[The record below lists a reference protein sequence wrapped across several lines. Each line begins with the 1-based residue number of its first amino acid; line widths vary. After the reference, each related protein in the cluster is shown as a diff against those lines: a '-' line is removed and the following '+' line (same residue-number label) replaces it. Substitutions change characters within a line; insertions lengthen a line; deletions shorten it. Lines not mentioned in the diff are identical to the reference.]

1 MMKKCVLGLFLLGA
15 VVASARNAKYVD
27 LGLSVLWSTE
37 NSGISDKL
45 PLGEYL
51 TWTDA
56 VQHYGN
62 GNEKGRLASKSEW
75 DELQEFCT
83 WEWTTIDGNPGY
95 MVTSKVKGFTDNS
108 IFLPAAGWLQ
118 NGKIEQSSTHA
129 AYWSATEGVQPNNS
143 AAYGFNYKRGHKEW
157 HSENR
162 FSEQS
167 VRLVRPL
174 DKDQIKKI
182 SIEHEK
188 LTMRQGTS
196 GRLAVSMQN
205 GKRNVN
211 SVCTWTSSDGNVVSV
226 SADGLMV
233 AHNPGKCTITATA
246 YGNSAVCSV
255 TVTQDEYTYV
265 DLGLSVF
272 WATHNLGA
280 RDSSDNGYYYAWAE
294 VEPKETFSWAN
305 YRFCSF
311 AGQSN
316 GLDKYVQNGMEHQYL
331 PADNLTRL
339 LPEDDAATLLLGSD
353 WHIPTQSEFEELN
366 ENCDIRDTVTTDGVA
381 GALIISAVP
390 GYEGRSIFIPFSGK
404 FDGNEPIGV
413 GEEFMLWG
421 ADTEGYIGGYRFA
434 DEWKALRTGGFRYGV
449 DRFYGLNIRPVRCMT
464 EEQFSSIGIKGDLT
478 DMSYGEV
485 RHVDLTMEP
494 SGKSIIPN
502 TIIWKSSDESVAQAM
517 PDGTIIALGTGECTL
532 TAQYGG
538 KSIIVPVSVTI
549 SVPQPVD
556 LGLSVKW
563 ASANLGA
570 AVPEDNGGMFAW
582 GETSV
587 KILPYSRD
595 NYKFLETTNSEFS
608 KYFFGEK
615 YSDNK
620 NMDFKEQL
628 DPEDDA
634 AHVLLGGQWRMPTAT
649 ECDELVKNCTW
660 TEIDDGN
667 RVGWLVTSLVPGYEG
682 NSIFIPYT
690 LSMSRI
696 RIAGLDEFAY
706 SRNSFSYSTSTLD
719 VTMGIGSLEYSSMP
733 ATRIEGGPIRPVLE
747 LTAQESTVRETEIL
761 ERTSKNVV
769 GNVKHEY
776 IDLGLSVK
784 WATMNVGALTPE
796 DNGNGFA
803 WGETAPKPYYSLYN
817 YSLASFRED
826 LGYWG
831 YDNTPDRVLELN
843 QDAAHVNWGGD
854 WRLPTKQEYQELEN
868 KCEWTDTIQNGLRGF
883 LVTSKMPGYE
893 GSSIFLPFKQSL
905 EDNDF
910 IGTSRDVVYMSS
922 SSSSRQF
929 SEGDAVVLYLTTNIC
944 GTIDEFKENSF
955 DEYTKIHISQRKPY
969 ESFLI
974 RPVR

>member
-1 MMKKCVLGLFLLGA
+1 MMKKCVLGLFLLGT
-15 VVASARNAKYVD
+15 VVASAQNAEYVD

-56 VQHYGN
+56 VQRYGN
-62 GNEKGRLASKSEW
+62 GNEEGRLASKSEW
-75 DELQEFCT
+75 DELQDFCT
-83 WEWTTIDGNPGY
+83 WKWTTIDGNPGY

-118 NGKIEQSSTHA
+118 NGKIEQSSTYA

-162 FSEQS
+162 SSEQS

-182 SIEHEK
+182 SIEQGK
-188 LTMRQGTS
+188 LTMRQGS
-196 GRLAVSMQN
+196 SERLAVSMLN

-211 SVCTWTSSDGNVVSV
+211 SVCAWTSSDENVVSV

-246 YGNSAVCSV
+246 YGNSAVCRV

-265 DLGLSVF
+265 DLGLSVL
-272 WATHNLGA
+272 WATRNLGA

-316 GLDKYVQNGMEHQYL
+316 GLDKYVQNGMAHQYL

-339 LPEDDAATLLLGSD
+339 LPEDDAATLLLGSN
-353 WHIPTQSEFEELN
+353 WHIPTRSEFEELN
-366 ENCDIRDTVTTDGVA
+366 ENCDIRDTVTADGVA

-390 GYEGRSIFIPFSGK
+390 GYEGRNIFIPFSGK
-404 FDGNEPIGV
+404 YDGNEPIGV

-434 DEWKALRTGGFRYGV
+434 DEWKALRTGAFRYGV
-449 DRFYGLNIRPVRCMT
+449 DRFYGMNIRPVRSMT
-464 EEQFSSIGIKGDLT
+464 EKQFSSISIKGDLT

-485 RHVDLTMEP
+485 KHVDLTMEP

-502 TIIWKSSDESVAQAM
+502 TIVWSTSDASVAQAM
-517 PDGTIIALGTGECTL
+517 ADGSIIALGTGECTL

-570 AVPEDNGGMFAW
+570 AVPEDDGGLFAW

-587 KILPYSRD
+587 KIRPYSRD
-595 NYKFLETTNSEFS
+595 NYKFLKTANSEFS
-608 KYFFGEK
+608 KYYFGSK
-615 YSDNK
+615 FSDNE
-620 NMDFKEQL
+620 NMDFMEQL

-649 ECDELVKNCTW
+649 ECDELIRNCTW
-660 TEIDDGN
+660 TEIDDET
-667 RVGWLVTSLVPGYEG
+667 RRGWLVTSNVPGYEG
-682 NSIFIPYT
+682 NAIYLPYT
-690 LSMSRI
+690 VPI
-696 RIAGLDEFAY
+696 RDYEISGMDDGLK
-706 SRNSFSYSTSTLD
+706 SHTMFSYNTSTLE
-719 VTMGIGSLEYSSMP
+719 VSMGIGSINYSGSIV
-733 ATRIEGGPIRPVLE
+733 TRIQGKSIRPVQE
-747 LTAQESTVRETEIL
+747 LTAQESKARETEIL

-776 IDLGLSVK
+776 VDLGLSVK
-784 WATMNVGALTPE
+784 WASMNVGALTPE
-796 DNGNGFA
+796 DNGDGFA

-831 YDNTPDRVLELN
+831 YDNTPDSVLEPD

-854 WRLPTKQEYQELEN
+854 WRLPTKHEYQELVN
-868 KCEWTDTIQNGLRGF
+868 KCEWTDTIQNGKRGF

-893 GSSIFLPFKQSL
+893 GNSIFLPFMLSL
-905 EDNDF
+905 EDDYLHDK
-910 IGTSRDVVYMSS
+910 SRNVVYMSS

-929 SEGDAVVLYLTTNIC
+929 SEGDAVVLYLTTIIC
-944 GTIDEFKENSF
+944 GTIEEFNENSF
-955 DEYTKIHISQRKPY
+955 DKYTKIHISPRDQY